1 MFDQEVLAHI
11 WFVILWAV
19 FASYLVLDGFDFG
32 VGVSYLFGTGS
43 EKREFRSAI
52 GPFWDGNETW
62 LVLFAGILFAAFP
75 LAYGNFL
82 STYYVSTFLLLFAL
96 IFRGASLEFRSLV
109 KSYFFQKFWDLAF
122 FSSSVFVPMLIGVV
136 SSNCL
141 QAIAANHSLKNAPSS
156 ILNAES
162 VLSGLFLLSL
172 LGLHG
177 SNFMQLRATNDLKRK
192 CSKFSLK
199 YCFSSM
205 ACLICMTFLNGNTIH
220 FDFAEFSTTSLVGLM
235 IMIIA
240 LGTMYWSIWKQKRVC
255 SFLLSSIVIVLSV
268 LVYAASIYPNL
279 TIVASAPNEN
289 ITILDSMSSQST
301 LQRMLLFAV
310 IGMPFVFAY
319 TYMSYRTFWKP

>member
-1 MFDQEVLAHI
+1 
-11 WFVILWAV
+11 
-19 FASYLVLDGFDFG
+19 
-32 VGVSYLFGTGS
+32 
-43 EKREFRSAI
+43 
-52 GPFWDGNETW
+52 
-62 LVLFAGILFAAFP
+62 
-75 LAYGNFL
+75 
-82 STYYVSTFLLLFAL
+82 
-96 IFRGASLEFRSLV
+96 
-109 KSYFFQKFWDLAF
+109 
-122 FSSSVFVPMLIGVV
+122 MLIGVV

-235 IMIIA
+235 IMISA

-255 SFLLSSIVIVLSV
+255 IIINSNCIICTGIRGKHLSKSNDCGLGAKWKHYNFRFNVKPVNTSKNAAVCCNWYAFCFCIYLHELPHFL
-268 LVYAASIYPNL
+268 
-279 TIVASAPNEN
+279 E
-289 ITILDSMSSQST
+289 
-301 LQRMLLFAV
+301 AV
-310 IGMPFVFAY
+310 IIQLGDI
-319 TYMSYRTFWKP
+319 